1 MTSLRYGFVLAY
13 GDARTAA
20 ELAELAEQHGWD
32 GFFCWEAIWGIDPW
46 VCLSAAAVRTERI
59 RLGTMLTP
67 LPRRRPWELAN
78 QTSTLDNLSGGRVIL
93 SAGLGV
99 SGEDVFWMFEDDPG
113 RKVRAELMDEGLEML
128 QHLWRGK
135 TFDYSGKHYRSRSL
149 DHDPMPPVAPP
160 PAQQPRIPI
169 WMVGA
174 WPRPKSMRRAA
185 MLDGWLPHYAPPAGG
200 EGELTPALLAEGVEW
215 IREARA
221 GNGLDMSAYDIVV
234 EGNTDPDN
242 PSAGAEKVRP
252 WADAGANWW
261 LEADWSEMDPTRV
274 REAAEHRLRAGPPR
288 L

>member
-1 MTSLRYGFVLAY
+1 MRYGYVLAY

-46 VCLSAAAVRTERI
+46 ICLSAAAVRTSRI

-99 SGEDVFWMFEDDPG
+99 AGQDEFWLFEDDPG
-113 RKVRAELMDEGLEML
+113 RVVRAELMDEGLEML

-135 TFDYSGKHYRSRSL
+135 AFSYEGKHYRSREL
-149 DHDPMPPVAPP
+149 GREPAPPFAPP
-160 PAQQPRIPI
+160 PVQQPRIPI

-185 MLDGWLPHYAPPAGG
+185 ALDGWIPNYAPPAGG
-200 EGELTPALLAEGVEW
+200 QGELTPDVLAEAVEW
-215 IREARA
+215 IRNQRA
-221 GNGLDMSAYDIVV
+221 DQGLTMENYDVV
-234 EGNTDPDN
+234 WEGSTPADN
-242 PSAGAEKVRP
+242 PSAAAAQVRP
-252 WADAGANWW
+252 WSDAGANWW
-261 LEADWSEMDPTRV
+261 LEADWSDMNPERV
-274 REAAEHRLRAGPPR
+274 REAAERRLRAGPPR

>member
-46 VCLSAAAVRTERI
+46 ICLSAAAVRTERI

-78 QTSTLDNLSGGRVIL
+78 QTSTLDNLSAGRVTL

-99 SGEDVFWMFEDDPG
+99 AGEEVFWLFEDDPG
-113 RKVRAELMDEGLEML
+113 RKVRAEMMDEGLEML
-128 QHLWRGK
+128 QHLWSGQ
-135 TFDYSGKHYRSRSL
+135 TFDYEGKHYRSRRL
-149 DHDPMPPVAPP
+149 DRDPMPPVAPP
-160 PAQQPRIPI
+160 PVQQPRIPV

-185 MLDGWLPHYAPPAGG
+185 RWDGWLPNYAPPGG
-200 EGELTPALLAEGVEW
+200 GRGELTPDVLAEAVEW
-215 IREARA
+215 IRKERA
-221 GNGLDMSAYDIVV
+221 GNGLDMSGYDIVM
-234 EGNTDPDN
+234 EGNTDPTD
-242 PSAGAEKVRP
+242 PAAAAEKVRP
-252 WADAGANWW
+252 WSEAGANWW
-261 LEADWSEMDPTRV
+261 LEADWSDMDPVRA
-274 REAAEHRLRAGPPR
+274 REAAERRLRAGPPR

>member
-20 ELAELAEQHGWD
+20 ELAELAEEHGWD

-99 SGEDVFWMFEDDPG
+99 AEQDEFWMFEDDPG
-113 RKVRAELMDEGLEML
+113 RKVRAEMMDEGLEML

-135 TFDYSGKHYRSRSL
+135 TFDYAGKHYRSRRL
-149 DHDPMPPVAPP
+149 DRDPMPPVAPP
-160 PAQQPRIPI
+160 PAQQPRIPV

-174 WPRPKSMRRAA
+174 WPRQKSMRRAA
-185 MLDGWLPHYAPPAGG
+185 RWDGWLPNYAPPAGNG
-200 EGELTPALLAEGVEW
+200 GELTPEVMAEAVEW
-215 IREARA
+215 IRKERA
-221 GNGLDMSAYDIVV
+221 DNGLDMAGYDIVM
-234 EGNTDPDN
+234 EGATDPND
-242 PSAGAEKVRP
+242 AAAAAAKIRP
-252 WADAGANWW
+252 WSEAGANWW
-261 LEADWSEMDPTRV
+261 LEADWSDMDPARV
-274 REAAEHRLRAGPPR
+274 RAAAERRLRAGPPR
-288 L
+288 I